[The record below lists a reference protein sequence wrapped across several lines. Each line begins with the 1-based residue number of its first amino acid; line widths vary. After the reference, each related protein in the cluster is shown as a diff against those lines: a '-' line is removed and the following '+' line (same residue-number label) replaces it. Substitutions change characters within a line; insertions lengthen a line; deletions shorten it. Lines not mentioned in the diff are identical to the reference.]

1 MLASG
6 PLLGLAPEAA
16 RVVERG
22 LVADGVQVEH
32 CASPVFRHL
41 LNEEMDLVE
50 CELPDGRIFLTELV
64 VVSQDPIPMLLNYN
78 LAVAGV
84 NTEAQEVVADAF
96 SRTTTFQ
103 FVTRS
108 LVSTLP
114 GLSWT
119 MHCLT

>member
-1 MLASG
+1 
-6 PLLGLAPEAA
+6 
-16 RVVERG
+16 
-22 LVADGVQVEH
+22 
-32 CASPVFRHL
+32 
-41 LNEEMDLVE
+41 
-50 CELPDGRIFLTELV
+50 
-64 VVSQDPIPMLLNYN
+64 MLLKYN

-84 NTEAQEVVADAF
+84 NTEAQEVVTDAF